1 MAREANRRIQSWVA
15 QHCPTS
21 AHAAGEGPRCRP
33 LVVFDVDD
41 TMLNN
46 FAEYSGNDPAFSYNP
61 QRDAEFVMRCES
73 PANAPVRWLYRKVTE
88 AGLPVAVITGR
99 PASQRAATVSCLRQ
113 RGYPHW
119 DALITRTRATQSL
132 SSAVF
137 KARAR
142 KRLQERGFTIVASI
156 GDQVSDM
163 AHGRL
168 KFGFLLPNPMYY
180 LP

>member
-1 MAREANRRIQSWVA
+1 
-15 QHCPTS
+15 
-21 AHAAGEGPRCRP
+21 
-33 LVVFDVDD
+33 
-41 TMLNN
+41 
-46 FAEYSGNDPAFSYNP
+46 
-61 QRDAEFVMRCES
+61 MRCES

-113 RGYPHW
+113 RGYPEW
-119 DALITRTRATQSL
+119 DALITRTQATQSL